1 MVDKNYLLLIS
12 NNNPLFVDYEYFLRY
27 IDVLLLSDKVFLEV
41 EEYNTK
47 SKFEAYFLIFFYSL
61 Y

>member
-12 NNNPLFVDYEYFLRY
+12 NNNPLFVDYEYFLQY
-27 IDVLLLSDKVFLEV
+27 IDVLLLNDKVFLKA

-47 SKFEAYFLIFFYSL
+47 SKFESYFLIFFYSL